1 MSGPYNLKYIHLF
14 VTESSPGA
22 YILSR
27 NGRMADRV
35 GRADHNLA
43 DNLHREAAEGKY
55 RYFWFEYTPSAAE
68 AHGLECTWYHRY
80 HPTDNPEHP
89 NADRKSTR
97 LNSSHSQ
104 ISYAVFCLKKKKKK
118 THEYKRRAY

>member
-1 MSGPYNLKYIHLF
+1 MSF
-14 VTESSPGA
+14 FFFFFFSSRRRHTRFDCDWSSDVCSSD
-22 YILSR
+22 L

-43 DNLHREAAEGKY
+43 DNLHREAAGGKY

-68 AHGLECTWYHRY
+68 GFGLECTWYHRY

-89 NADRKSTR
+89 NAPLGAEGACPVKGCQVGTMVQTR
-97 LNSSHSQ
+97 G
-104 ISYAVFCLKKKKKK
+104 
-118 THEYKRRAY
+118 

>member
-14 VTESSPGA
+14 VTEVSPGT

-35 GRADHNLA
+35 GRADRNLA
-43 DNLHREAAEGKY
+43 DDLHREAAEGKH

-68 AHGLECTWYHRY
+68 AHGMECTWFDRY
-80 HPTDNPEHP
+80 HPTHNPEHP
-89 NADRKSTR
+89 NAPLGAEGACPVKGCQVAPLAHARGQYP
-97 LNSSHSQ
+97 SSP
-104 ISYAVFCLKKKKKK
+104 LD
-118 THEYKRRAY
+118 T

>member
-89 NADRKSTR
+89 NTPLGAEGICPVKGCQVGTMVQARG
-97 LNSSHSQ
+97 
-104 ISYAVFCLKKKKKK
+104 
-118 THEYKRRAY
+118 

>member
-14 VTESSPGA
+14 VTEASPGA

-35 GRADHNLA
+35 NRAEHNLGE
-43 DNLHREAAEGKY
+43 DLNREAAEGKY
-55 RYFWFEYTPSAAE
+55 RYFWFEYTPTAAA
-68 AHGLECTWYHRY
+68 AHHLECTWYHRY

-89 NADRKSTR
+89 NGLLSGEGACPVKGCQVGAMV
-97 LNSSHSQ
+97 HS
-104 ISYAVFCLKKKKKK
+104 
-118 THEYKRRAY
+118 RG